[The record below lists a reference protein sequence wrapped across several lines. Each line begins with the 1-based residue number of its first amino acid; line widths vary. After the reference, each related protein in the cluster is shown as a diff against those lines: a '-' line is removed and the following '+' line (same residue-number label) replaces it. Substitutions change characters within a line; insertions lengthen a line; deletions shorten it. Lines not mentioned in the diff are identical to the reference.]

1 MRTMASPSRFA
12 HYVLRTNR
20 LQELTDWYCTLLD
33 AHVVFTNGK
42 LTFLTYDDEHH
53 RIALVAHEPFAEKGP
68 QPGVGF
74 FHAAFAYDRL
84 GDLLENYQ
92 RVKAK
97 GIEPYRF
104 IAHGPTVSFY
114 YRDPELN
121 EVELQVDSF
130 KTAAEADAFMRGEHF
145 ARNPIGI
152 LLDPQEVIA
161 KYRAGV
167 PEAILLQRP
176 DTL

>member
-1 MRTMASPSRFA
+1 MSSPSRFA

-20 LQELTDWYCTLLD
+20 LQELTHWYCTLLE

-53 RIALVAHEPFAEKGP
+53 RIALVGAEPYAEKGP

-74 FHAAFAYDRL
+74 YHAAFAYKGL
-84 GDLLENYQ
+84 GELLGNYE
-92 RVKAK
+92 RVKAA
-97 GIEPYRF
+97 GIVPYRL
-104 IAHGPTVSFY
+104 ISHGPTVSFY
-114 YRDPELN
+114 YRDPDQN

-130 KTAAEADAFMRGEHF
+130 KSAAEANDFMRGEHF

-152 LLDPQEVIA
+152 LLDPDDMIA
-161 KYRAGV
+161 RFRAGV
-167 PEAILLQRP
+167 PEEVLLQRP